1 MKNIY
6 FYLLVLVLSSCA
18 TKKNIIYLGDQN
30 KQNEL
35 NLQYTDIVIQPDDIL
50 KIDIKSINPKL
61 NSDLNI
67 NSSNSNLTN
76 TRESYLFDG
85 YQVSSDG
92 YVYIPLL
99 GKINVSGL
107 TVSELTL
114 QISNSLKEK
123 NLFNNSLVD
132 VKILNKYFTIL
143 GEVNKPGRYS
153 FIENNLNIF
162 EAIALGGDMT
172 INGERNNVRIIRNY
186 NNIDEIILV
195 DLTKDDSSFNEFF
208 QIYPRDIIIV
218 NQNRSRIKN
227 AGIIGNSGTLISL
240 LSFLLSSIIIMS
252 N

>member
-1 MKNIY
+1 
-6 FYLLVLVLSSCA
+6 LSSCT
-18 TKKNIIYLGDQN
+18 TKKNIIYLGN
-30 KQNEL
+30 QNEKNEI
-35 NLQYTDIVIQPDDIL
+35 NLEYSDIVIQPDDIL

-67 NSSNSNLTN
+67 NSSKSNISN

-85 YQVSSDG
+85 YQVSPDG

-99 GKINVSGL
+99 GKISVSGL
-107 TVSELTL
+107 TVSELNL

-132 VKILNKYFTIL
+132 IKILNKYFTVI

-218 NQNRSRIKN
+218 NQNRSRVKN

-240 LSFLLSSIIIMS
+240 LSFLLSSIIIMR